1 MDLIKTHEI
10 MENELRCVQRASVNA
25 CDRDCG
31 HCDLFTNTNEIIQAY
46 GNVIKLIEAWQDCM
60 QEILGL
66 HFECLKERNPEKLS
80 AVDSCLYILSEHYED
95 KEAINRWTN
104 VKNRTTL

>member
-31 HCDLFTNTNEIIQAY
+31 HCDLLMDTGEIIQAY
-46 GNVIKLIEAWQDCM
+46 GMVIKMLESWSSFVGRFI
-60 QEILGL
+60 
-66 HFECLKERNPEKLS
+66 K
-80 AVDSCLYILSEHYED
+80 
-95 KEAINRWTN
+95 
-104 VKNRTTL
+104 

>member
-31 HCDLFTNTNEIIQAY
+31 HCDLLMDTGEIIQAY
-46 GNVIKLIEAWQDCM
+46 GKVIQLLGDLYSCRNKIMDLYIECM
-60 QEILGL
+60 
-66 HFECLKERNPEKLS
+66 KERNPDKMV
-80 AVDSCLYILSEHYED
+80 AVNYCLFILSEYLGD
-95 KEAINRWTN
+95 DDIDGWVNKTN
-104 VKNRTTL
+104 I

>member
-31 HCDLFTNTNEIIQAY
+31 YCDLLMDTNEIIQAY
-46 GNVIKLIEAWQDCM
+46 GNVIKLIEAWQDCE

-66 HFECLKERNPEKLS
+66 HFECLKERNPEKKLLI
-80 AVDSCLYILSEHYED
+80 DGQ
-95 KEAINRWTN
+95 ININKTN
-104 VKNRTTL
+104 I